1 MRFLSLVISLTVAL
15 LVMVS
20 LPLIPVGAQP

>member
-1 MRFLSLVISLTVAL
+1 MRFLSIAILFTVAL
-15 LVMVS
+15 LVMMS

>member
-1 MRFLSLVISLTVAL
+1 MRFLSLVITLTVAL

-20 LPLIPVGAQP
+20 LPLISVGAQP